1 MSEQLAQAKTPEE
14 KRRILKQRYKET
26 LKKDQAII
34 AARVQRPLSR
44 AYKSLDLTAANEMI
58 ETEQQ
63 KAAKEYEKNKKVM
76 SPSWSNSSWAR
87 RPGIHWLSSDPD
99 PA

>member
-1 MSEQLAQAKTPEE
+1 MYAEEQPTAPQVNLAISLSDQLAQAKTPEE
-14 KRRILKQRYKET
+14 KREILKLRYQET

-44 AYKSLDLTAANEMI
+44 AYKSLDLTATNEMI

-63 KAAKEYEKNKKVM
+63 KAAK
-76 SPSWSNSSWAR
+76 
-87 RPGIHWLSSDPD
+87 
-99 PA
+99 